1 MYDVRELL
9 GITLGTVKPSFPE
22 PKHTGSIE
30 IANATGGTRFVGS
43 ANDLYYEI
51 SLTTADDDIV
61 IKDWEKL
68 KLSTQNKFA
77 HLYDYLPP
85 GVYRVKLRDAAGCIK
100 TLDVEIPLETS
111 LYVPNIFTPNND
123 GVNDEFEIL
132 NLPLS
137 GTHQLIITNR
147 WGNEV
152 FKSGDY
158 REGNFWNADNVAEGI
173 YYYRLKVDGGQV
185 YNGWVEIV
193 RGAKP

>member
-1 MYDVRELL
+1 
-9 GITLGTVKPSFPE
+9 
-22 PKHTGSIE
+22 
-30 IANATGGTRFVGS
+30 
-43 ANDLYYEI
+43 
-51 SLTTADDDIV
+51 
-61 IKDWEKL
+61 
-68 KLSTQNKFA
+68 
-77 HLYDYLPP
+77 
-85 GVYRVKLRDAAGCIK
+85 GVYRVKVRDAAGCVTI
-100 TLDVEIPLETS
+100 LDVEVPLETS

-152 FKSGDY
+152 FKSADY
-158 REGNFWNADNVAEGI
+158 REGTFWNADNVADGI